1 MSVTVQ
7 LPEDLA
13 ATIDSVSKD
22 RSTFMAEAV
31 RLALRERSAKH
42 LAEDGALIN
51 SVAEELNRKASDVL
65 EYQVI
70 RCADGG

>member
-13 ATIDSVSKD
+13 AEIDSISKD
-22 RSTFMAEAV
+22 RSTFVAEAV
-31 RLALRERSAKH
+31 RQALRERSDKH
-42 LAEDGALIN
+42 LVEDIARIN
-51 SVAEELNRKASDVL
+51 SVVEELNREATEVL

-70 RCADGG
+70 R

>member
-13 ATIDSVSKD
+13 AEIDSVAKD
-22 RSTFMAEAV
+22 RSSFVAEAV
-31 RLALRERSAKH
+31 RQALRERSVTH
-42 LAEDGALIN
+42 FAEEVARIN
-51 SVAEELNRKASDVL
+51 SIAEELNREASEVL

-70 RCADGG
+70 R

>member
-13 ATIDSVSKD
+13 AEIDSVSKD
-22 RSTFMAEAV
+22 RSAFVAGAV
-31 RLALRERSAKH
+31 RQVLREGSAKH
-42 LAEDGALIN
+42 LAEEISRIN
-51 SVAEELNRKASDVL
+51 SVAEELNREASDVL

-70 RCADGG
+70 R

>member
-13 ATIDSVSKD
+13 AEIDSVSKD
-22 RSTFMAEAV
+22 RSAFVTVAV
-31 RLALRERSAKH
+31 RKALREGSEKH
-42 LAEDGALIN
+42 LAEEVARIN
-51 SVAEELNRKASDVL
+51 SVAEELNREASEVL

-70 RCADGG
+70 R